1 MSIGPAVGWARRFGR
16 WVLPVLLA
24 LPVGAAANQ
33 LAGHASPYLA
43 LHGDD
48 PVEWRDWN
56 AGAVEAARRDDRLLL
71 LSVGYFACHWCHV
84 MQRESFQDAGI
95 AALLNRHFVPV
106 KIDRELEP
114 SLDDRLVRFAE
125 QTLGQA
131 GWPLNVF
138 VTPEGYPLA
147 ATLYMPPAAFREL
160 AERVEALWS
169 QDRERLRELAARAA
183 GGEPPPPA
191 GQLDA
196 ARAGYLESVFVQQA
210 LIFHDD
216 FQGGFSNQSK
226 FPHAPE
232 LDYLVELQQR
242 APRPAV
248 EAMLRLT
255 LDAMADEGLMDHVGG
270 GFFRYTVD
278 PGWATPHFEK
288 MLYDNA
294 QLARVYLEAGRVLDQ
309 PRYLE
314 VAMRTLDFMRREMA
328 SVDGA
333 MVASL
338 SAVDAAGVEGGY
350 YLWRDQELEA
360 LFDPETLRIVRAR
373 CDIAGAP
380 VLPAGHHL
388 RCSRTLQH
396 VARNLG
402 IDVAEA
408 EQRASGALEILRR
421 AREDRS
427 LPVDGKLLAGWNG
440 LALSAFS
447 EAYQALGDAEYLADA
462 RRIRNYLVDRLWDG
476 ESMARAVGA
485 DGAPI
490 GTPSLE
496 DYVYAAEGLWRY
508 AAVSG
513 SDDAVI
519 ARRLVELAWER
530 FRHGNG
536 WVTASRSLLAPPPPV
551 EFVTDSPLPSPTALL
566 ILLSLE
572 ISGSDDSDLR
582 RLALAAGNRGF
593 AELEDNAFFLAGH
606 VRALVRLTKGSQ
618 PIPGDG
624 G

>member
-1 MSIGPAVGWARRFGR
+1 MNIGPAAYWGRRIGR

-24 LPVGAAANQ
+24 WPLAAAANQ
-33 LAGHASPYLA
+33 LAGHSSPYLA

-48 PVEWRDWN
+48 PVEWRDWD
-56 AGAVEAARRDDRLLL
+56 AGAVEAARREDRLLL

-84 MQRESFQDAGI
+84 MQRESFQDADI

-160 AERVEALWS
+160 VERVESLWS
-169 QDRERLRELAARAA
+169 QDRERLRDLAARAA

-191 GQLDA
+191 PVLDA
-196 ARAGYLESVFVQQA
+196 ARAAYLESVFVQQA

-226 FPHAPE
+226 FPHTPE
-232 LDYLVELQQR
+232 LDYLVELQR
-242 APRPAV
+242 REPRPAV

-278 PGWATPHFEK
+278 PGWETPHFEK

-294 QLARVYLEAGRVLDQ
+294 QLARVYLEAGRVLDE
-309 PRYLE
+309 PRYLGI
-314 VAMRTLDFMRREMA
+314 ARRTLDFMRREMA

-360 LFDPETLRIVRAR
+360 LLDPEALRIVRTR

-380 VLPAGHHL
+380 LLPGGHHL
-388 RCSRTLQH
+388 RCSRTLKH
-396 VARNLG
+396 VADNLG
-402 IDVAEA
+402 IEVAEA
-408 EQRASGALEILRR
+408 ERRASVALEVLLS
-421 AREDRS
+421 ARQGRS

-447 EAYQALGDAEYLADA
+447 DAYAAFGDAAYLAQA
-462 RRIRNYLVDRLWDG
+462 GRIRDYLVDRLWDG

-485 DGAPI
+485 DGVPI

-508 AAVSG
+508 AAAAG
-513 SDDAVI
+513 SDDAVF
-519 ARRLVELAWER
+519 ARRLVDLAWER
-530 FRHGNG
+530 FRRGNG

-572 ISGSDDSDLR
+572 LSGNDGPGLR
-582 RLALAAGNRGF
+582 PLALAAGNRGF
-593 AELEDNAFFLAGH
+593 EELEENAFFLAGH
-606 VRALVRLTKGSQ
+606 VRALVRLANGS
-618 PIPGDG
+618 
-624 G
+624 